1 MLFKSYNEYLLTA
14 LKDPVNAEE
23 YWQSEMDKAGRFV
36 SNPDSWRPSRDD
48 KDRKQEAQRYIK
60 YVQAETATTIAKAHG
75 LFDEKFRL
83 WCPWN
88 QYGILITDVGTA
100 YGHTFEYEKSIQ
112 DGIAVVT
119 PKLIQCNRLN
129 ITDQGIECFWIQ
141 ETSILKEAAGRIMER
156 FNWMPEVPK
165 QPVKEEQAKNLK
177 CDRAR
182 TKSSDVW
189 ETQGTV

>member
-23 YWQSEMDKAGRFV
+23 YWQREMEKAGKFV

-48 KDRKQEAQRYIK
+48 EDRKQEAQRYIK

-75 LFDEKFRL
+75 LFDEEFRL

-88 QYGILITDVGTA
+88 QYGILITDVGVAHA
-100 YGHTFEYEKSIQ
+100 YTFTYDKYTEDGNTVFVPILKQCNRINSTQ
-112 DGIAVVT
+112 DGIEIFGTSGAII
-119 PKLIQCNRLN
+119 PKDASEN
-129 ITDQGIECFWIQ
+129 
-141 ETSILKEAAGRIMER
+141 ILKR
-156 FNWMPEVPK
+156 FKWMPEVPK
-165 QPVKEEQAKNLK
+165 QPVKEESAKDLK
-177 CDRAR
+177 CDKAK
-182 TKSSDVW
+182 TESSDVW